1 MAALIK
7 KYDNLLTMPQNIF
20 TLITAQ
26 YGISDNYASQAKKI
40 NMKIN
45 EFSKLCKRVKGE
57 DKDNFN
63 LGYFKRF
70 DKK

>member
-1 MAALIK
+1 MKTKIN
-7 KYDNLLTMPQNIF
+7 NLYLCSF
-20 TLITAQ
+20 
-26 YGISDNYASQAKKI
+26 ASPDLKRSKQRFIEQAKKI

-70 DKK
+70 DKTSP